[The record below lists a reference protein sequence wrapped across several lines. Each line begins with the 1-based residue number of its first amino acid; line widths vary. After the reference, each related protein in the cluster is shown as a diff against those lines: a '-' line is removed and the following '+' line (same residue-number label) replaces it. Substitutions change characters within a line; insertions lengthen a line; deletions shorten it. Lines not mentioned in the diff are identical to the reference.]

1 MYDQKLRSEKGLS
14 LTDTVNIESKSMKSV
29 LILDIEEKVFFSELT
44 LIHESLVWKNIAQLH
59 FPAI

>member
-14 LTDTVNIESKSMKSV
+14 LTDTVNIESKSMKCV
-29 LILDIEEKVFFSELT
+29 LVLDIEEKVFFSELT